1 MSYREAMEPEGIAD
15 SAAGVL
21 KERDAHQRPVS
32 VSLRV
37 KYRFFLIGKVI
48 FEIFSAQN
56 MMPALLP

>member
-1 MSYREAMEPEGIAD
+1 MEPEGIAD
-15 SAAGVL
+15 SAAGIL
-21 KERDAHQRPVS
+21 KERDANQRSVS
-32 VSLRV
+32 GSLRV